1 MLRLSALLSLVVL
14 CCALLA
20 AALPQCAV
28 AEGAL
33 ALGLTGDIAKDG
45 YSIGITAND
54 ETEAVARQGAL
65 DHCKTHGGPLSEAKC
80 EVVVTFKNLCA
91 AEAEDPQPGTPG
103 AGWAIGTDKAA
114 AEKMAMVNCTATAGK
129 TRIQFC
135 KVVSSICDGKQ

>member
-1 MLRLSALLSLVVL
+1 MLRVSTLLSLVAL
-14 CCALLA
+14 CIAT
-20 AALPQCAV
+20 LPQHAA

-54 ETEAVARQGAL
+54 DTEEVARKGAL
-65 DHCKTHGGPLSEAKC
+65 DHCKTHGGPLSEEKC
-80 EVVVTFKNLCA
+80 EIIVTFQNLCA

-114 AEKMAMVNCTATAGK
+114 AEKMAMTNCLATAGK

-135 KVVSSICDGKQ
+135 KIVSSICDGKK